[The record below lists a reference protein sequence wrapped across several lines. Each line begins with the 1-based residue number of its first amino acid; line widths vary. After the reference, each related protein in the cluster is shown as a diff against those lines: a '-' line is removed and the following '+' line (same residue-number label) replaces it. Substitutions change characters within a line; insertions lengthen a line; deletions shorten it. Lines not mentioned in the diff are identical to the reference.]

1 MDKKEIMKHSF
12 EKHLYSGETE
22 EEMKKDII
30 RQAVEYILKFESL
43 SSELC
48 LQGTRQ
54 KLIQSRTQ
62 AIEIKTG
69 DFLEEYFNIILE
81 KSGYKLLSK
90 KIDGKRCDIYCCHE
104 KQKRIILVEM
114 KIRDGHDSTKKDGQA
129 TNFDTKIQSIIDK
142 DMPKYSGFRR
152 RRC

>member
-1 MDKKEIMKHSF
+1 MYKKEIMKHSF

-54 KLIQSRTQ
+54 KLIQSRL
-62 AIEIKTG
+62 EMFSKGDNYIKAKKQ
-69 DFLEEYFNIILE
+69 L
-81 KSGYKLLSK
+81 GY
-90 KIDGKRCDIYCCHE
+90 
-104 KQKRIILVEM
+104 
-114 KIRDGHDSTKKDGQA
+114 
-129 TNFDTKIQSIIDK
+129 
-142 DMPKYSGFRR
+142 
-152 RRC
+152 